1 MAVVNENRSVSF
13 VTGLPWFLIIYLTRQ
28 AEVSDCVFLPIILV
42 FTPSLENCHGITS
55 QNP

>member
-13 VTGLPWFLIIYLTRQ
+13 VTGLPWFLIIYLTRL